1 MKIELLEV
9 LPEPIPQKALNAS
22 EVWGSALVFDSGK
35 RHLISGVSG
44 RGKSTLLHIIYGIR
58 KDFKGQLLIDGKDSS
73 AFSEEDW
80 VHLRSR
86 QVALLFQDLRLFP
99 NLTAR
104 ENMELLPARDEA
116 APSTETM
123 AERLGVAEYLE
134 KPCGILSQGQ
144 RQRMS
149 LIRALSRSFQI
160 LLLDEPFSH
169 LDDENTRKAWTL
181 IEEELERRNAGLVL
195 SSLEEVSDFTI
206 GHKWKL

>member
-1 MKIELLEV
+1 MKIELQEV
-9 LPEPIPQKALNAS
+9 LPEPIPEKALNAS
-22 EVWGSALVFDSGK
+22 RVWGSALVLDSGK
-35 RHLISGVSG
+35 RHLVSGVSG
-44 RGKSTLLHIIYGIR
+44 RGKSTLLHVIYGIR
-58 KDFKGQLLIDGKDSS
+58 KDFKGQLLIDEKDSS
-73 AFSEEDW
+73 AFTEEDW
-80 VHLRSR
+80 THLRSR

-149 LIRALSRSFQI
+149 LIRALSRSFEI

-169 LDDENTRKAWTL
+169 LDDENTRKAWNL
-181 IEEELERRNAGLVL
+181 IEEELERRHAGLVL
-195 SSLEEVSDFTI
+195 SSLDEVSDFAI
-206 GHKWKL
+206 DHKWKL